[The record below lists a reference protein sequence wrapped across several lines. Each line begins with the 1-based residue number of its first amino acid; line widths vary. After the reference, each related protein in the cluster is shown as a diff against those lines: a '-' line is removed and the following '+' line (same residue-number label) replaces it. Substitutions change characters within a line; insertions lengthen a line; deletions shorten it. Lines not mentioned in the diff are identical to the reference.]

1 MTVHN
6 VLDPTQIV
14 EDIADVQDAVDDL
27 DADVV
32 LVQADVTD
40 IKAVTDGLPTLTET
54 VGTTT
59 TTTIDTEYNLYINN
73 APLGVFK
80 PICLKVWFLNQTAGE
95 TVILRSYSR
104 VADGGVWALEDIAT
118 FVGVQD
124 PVVRIIELW
133 PTRFGVR
140 TTIER
145 TAGTARAYPW
155 EPFYEI

>member
-6 VLDPTQIV
+6 VLDPTQIL
-14 EDIADVQDAVDDL
+14 EDIEDVQDAVNDL

-80 PICLKVWFLNQTAGE
+80 PIILKVWFLNQTATE

-118 FVGVQD
+118 FAGVQD

-133 PTRFGVR
+133 PTRYGVR

-145 TAGTARAYPW
+145 TGGAARAYPF
-155 EPFYEI
+155 EEFYEI